1 VWRVFSVVCTSGQ
14 QVAFLKLVMNLKEN
28 PELFVRCRSA
38 CSSNLRIFFENLY
51 FLCKYYLF
59 YFILFYF
66 IFYRDLLFV
75 NHIAEI
81 SEKFSSLVLEN
92 VFSK

>member
-1 VWRVFSVVCTSGQ
+1 VEGVQCCLYVRTAGCI
-14 QVAFLKLVMNLKEN
+14 LKVGYEFEGKSRIICSLQKC
-28 PELFVRCRSA
+28 LF
-38 CSSNLRIFFENLY
+38 IKFEDFFENLY